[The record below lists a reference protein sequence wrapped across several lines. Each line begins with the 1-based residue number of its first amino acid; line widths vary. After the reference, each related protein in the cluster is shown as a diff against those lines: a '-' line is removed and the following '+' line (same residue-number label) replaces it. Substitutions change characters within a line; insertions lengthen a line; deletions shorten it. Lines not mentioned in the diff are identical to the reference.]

1 MENTP
6 EQWYKGL
13 PPLTRIGLTTFFVVT
28 VLVQLEILDPM
39 LIFLNWP
46 LVINKLQVWRLLTS
60 VAFFGKFS
68 FQFLFQMY
76 FFSSFSSK
84 LERNEIFN
92 QPGDYLFFLL
102 TQILLLD
109 VISLVLAWPV
119 GFPSLGPSLVFAIL
133 YYWSRREPYAMLNF
147 FSFNIKGYQ
156 FPFALVF
163 FQLLIGGSIWVDLL
177 GLASGHIY
185 YFLKE
190 VVPQEYG
197 KTIISTPSFLVN
209 FMAQYSGPGAASTG
223 AAGPRLGGFGGAG
236 GGGGGG
242 GGGGP
247 VNRPGPPPAPTRF
260 GGTGHRLG
268 GN

>member
-6 EQWYKGL
+6 EQWYKNL
-13 PPLTRIGLTTFFVVT
+13 PILTRVGLTLFFCIT
-28 VLVQLEILDPM
+28 VLVQLEILDPA
-39 LIFLNWP
+39 LLFLNWP

-60 VAFFGKFS
+60 VTFFGTFS
-68 FQFLFQMY
+68 FQFLFQLY

-84 LERNEIFN
+84 LEKNEIFA

-102 TQILLLD
+102 VQILLLD
-109 VISLVLAWPV
+109 VVSLVLAWPS
-119 GFPSLGPSLVFAIL
+119 GFPALGPSLVFAIL
-133 YYWSRREPYAMLNF
+133 YYWSRREPYAQLNF
-147 FSFNIKGYQ
+147 FSFTIKGYQ

-163 FQLLIGGSIWVDLL
+163 FQLLIGGNIWVDLL

-185 YFLKE
+185 YFIKE

-197 KTIISTPSFLVN
+197 HTLIKTPGFLVN
-209 FMAQYSGPGAASTG
+209 FMSAYGTG
-223 AAGPRLGGFGGAG
+223 ANPAPAAGGFAGVHG

-242 GGGGP
+242 GGAP
-247 VNRPGPPPAPTRF
+247 PPPAPPRNF

-268 GN
+268 GTN

>member
-6 EQWYKGL
+6 EQWYKNL
-13 PPLTRIGLTTFFVVT
+13 PILTRIGLTTFFVIT

-39 LIFLNWP
+39 LLFLNWP

-60 VAFFGKFS
+60 VTFFGKFS
-68 FQFLFQMY
+68 FQFLFQLY

-102 TQILLLD
+102 VQILLLD
-109 VISLVLAWPV
+109 VVSLILAWPS
-119 GFPSLGPSLVFAIL
+119 GFPTLGPSLVFAIL
-133 YYWSRREPYAMLNF
+133 YYWSRREPYAQLSF
-147 FSFNIKGYQ
+147 FSFTIKGYQ

-163 FQLLIGGSIWVDLL
+163 FQLLIGGNIWADLL

-185 YFLKE
+185 YFVKE

-197 KTIISTPSFLVN
+197 HTLIKTPAFLQN
-209 FMAQYSGPGAASTG
+209 FMQKYASGGGAP
-223 AAGPRLGGFGGAG
+223 AAPAG
-236 GGGGGG
+236 GGGFG

-247 VNRPGPPPAPTRF
+247 PQPPPAPPRNF
-260 GGTGHRLG
+260 GGAGHRLG

>member
-6 EQWYKGL
+6 EQWYKNL
-13 PPLTRIGLTTFFVVT
+13 PPLTRIGLTTFFCIT
-28 VLVQLEILDPM
+28 VLVQLDILDPQ
-39 LIFLNWP
+39 LVFLDWQ

-60 VAFFGKFS
+60 VTFFGPFS
-68 FQFLFQMY
+68 FQFMFQMY

-84 LERNEIFN
+84 LEKNEVFQN
-92 QPGDYLFFLL
+92 SADYLFFLL
-102 TQILLLD
+102 MQTVLLD
-109 VISLVLAWPV
+109 IISLVLAWPTGV
-119 GFPSLGPSLVFAIL
+119 KTLGPSLVFAIL
-133 YYWSRREPYAMLNF
+133 YYWSRREPYAQLSF
-147 FSFNIKGYQ
+147 FSFTIKGYQ

-163 FQLLIGGSIWVDLL
+163 FQLLIGGNIWTDLL

-197 KTIISTPSFLVN
+197 PTLIKTPAFLTN
-209 FMAQYSGPGAASTG
+209 FMRSYGSATG
-223 AAGPRLGGFGGAG
+223 APPAAPRVGGFGGAG

-242 GGGGP
+242 AP
-247 VNRPGPPPAPTRF
+247 PPPPAAPRNF
-260 GGTGHRLG
+260 GGAGHRLG

>member
-6 EQWYKGL
+6 EQWYKNL
-13 PPLTRIGLTTFFVVT
+13 PILTRIGLTLFFCIT
-28 VLVQLEILDPM
+28 VIVQLEILDPT
-39 LIFLNWP
+39 LLYLNWP

-60 VAFFGKFS
+60 VTFFGTFS
-68 FQFLFQMY
+68 FQFLFQLY

-84 LERNEIFN
+84 LEVNEIFAEK
-92 QPGDYLFFLL
+92 GDYLFFLL

-109 VISLVLAWPV
+109 AISLVLAWPT
-119 GFPSLGPSLVFAIL
+119 GFPTLGPSLVFAIL
-133 YYWSRREPYAMLNF
+133 YYWSRREPYAQLNF
-147 FSFNIKGYQ
+147 FSFTIKGYQ

-163 FQLLIGGSIWVDLL
+163 FQLLIGGNIWVDLL

-185 YFLKE
+185 YFFKE

-197 KTIISTPSFLVN
+197 HTLIKTPTFLIN
-209 FMAQYSGPGAASTG
+209 FMRSYGSGAA
-223 AAGPRLGGFGGAG
+223 APAPRAGGIAGMAG

-242 GGGGP
+242 APPPAAGGGG
-247 VNRPGPPPAPTRF
+247 GAAPRNF
-260 GGTGHRLG
+260 GGAGQRLG

>member
-6 EQWYKGL
+6 EQWYKSL
-13 PPLTRIGLTTFFVVT
+13 PILTRIGLTTFFCVT

-39 LIFLNWP
+39 LLMLNWP
-46 LVINKLQVWRLLTS
+46 LVVNKLQVWRLLTS
-60 VAFFGKFS
+60 VVFFGQFS
-68 FQFLFQMY
+68 FNFLFQLY

-84 LERNEIFN
+84 LERNEIFA

-109 VISLVLAWPV
+109 VISLVPWWPV
-119 GFPSLGPSLVFAIL
+119 GYPRLGPALVFAIL
-133 YYWSRREPYAMLNF
+133 YYWSRREPYAKLNF
-147 FSFNIKGYQ
+147 FSFTIEGYQ

-163 FQLLIGGSIWVDLL
+163 FQLLIGGDIWIDLL
-177 GLASGHIY
+177 GLATGHIY

-197 KTIISTPSFLVN
+197 TTLIKTPAFITN
-209 FMAQYSGPGAASTG
+209 FMAQYAGGGGAAPRP
-223 AAGPRLGGFGGAG
+223 AGVGGVAGVG

-242 GGGGP
+242 NP
-247 VNRPGPPPAPTRF
+247 PPPAPPRNF